1 MSEFLRASEFYRQ
14 RRDRDGELLAVRA
27 RAALLIQKWTGQDSR
42 DVGSFG
48 LRLNLETS
56 DLDLGI
62 GYPVERREE
71 LIALLAPNTVFKGE
85 RVTRFPAA
93 DLRGSEPAT
102 TTRLVFAF
110 EVDGVE
116 VDLSALTEEDFAV
129 ACRMLDDIDGEHD
142 RAGADRTHLGQ
153 VSAAQLGSDGGVRA
167 VEVGDLCQILPGV
180 HLGADPRAVLTPVGG
195 TSTCLVGLRHPLVG
209 QVPQGSAA
217 LINCQELVLAQR
229 VYSPDSSS
237 ASVPCKT
244 GVISITVPAMRA
256 RSRVR
261 KAFNP

>member
-1 MSEFLRASEFYRQ
+1 MADRSVGSELDLDAILATRWADPAVFPASEFLRASEFYCQ
-14 RRDRDGELLAVRA
+14 RRNRDEELLAVRA
-27 RAALLIQKWTGQDSR
+27 KTAALIREWTGRDSR

-71 LIALLAPNTVFKGE
+71 LIALLAPKTVFKGE

-93 DLRGSEPAT
+93 DFRSSEPAA

-129 ACRMLDDIDGEHD
+129 ACRMLDDIEASMTEPERIAHTWVKYLLRSSGRMAEY
-142 RAGADRTHLGQ
+142 
-153 VSAAQLGSDGGVRA
+153 AQWK
-167 VEVGDLCQILPGV
+167 
-180 HLGADPRAVLTPVGG
+180 
-195 TSTCLVGLRHPLVG
+195 LVTYARFCPEFTW
-209 QVPQGSAA
+209 VPIPEPS
-217 LINCQELVLAQR
+217 
-229 VYSPDSSS
+229 
-237 ASVPCKT
+237 
-244 GVISITVPAMRA
+244 
-256 RSRVR
+256 
-261 KAFNP
+261 

>member
-1 MSEFLRASEFYRQ
+1 MADRDVDSGLDLGAILAARWADPAVFPVSEFLRASEFYRQ

-56 DLDLGI
+56 DLDMGI

-71 LIALLAPNTVFKGE
+71 LIALLAPNTVFKDE

-129 ACRMLDDIDGEHD
+129 ACRMLDDIEASMTEPERIAHTWVKYLLRGSGRMAEY
-142 RAGADRTHLGQ
+142 
-153 VSAAQLGSDGGVRA
+153 AQWK
-167 VEVGDLCQILPGV
+167 
-180 HLGADPRAVLTPVGG
+180 
-195 TSTCLVGLRHPLVG
+195 LVTYARFCPEFTW
-209 QVPQGSAA
+209 VPIPEPS
-217 LINCQELVLAQR
+217 
-229 VYSPDSSS
+229 
-237 ASVPCKT
+237 
-244 GVISITVPAMRA
+244 
-256 RSRVR
+256 
-261 KAFNP
+261 

>member
-1 MSEFLRASEFYRQ
+1 MADRDVGSGLDLSAILAARWADPAVFPVSEFLRASEFYRQ

-27 RAALLIQKWTGQDSR
+27 KAASLIQEWTGRDSR

-71 LIALLAPNTVFKGE
+71 LISLLAPNTVFKGE

-93 DLRGSEPAT
+93 DLGGSEPAT

-110 EVDGVE
+110 EVDCVE

-129 ACRMLDDIDGEHD
+129 ACRMLDDIEASMTEPERIAHTWVKYLLRSSGRMAEY
-142 RAGADRTHLGQ
+142 
-153 VSAAQLGSDGGVRA
+153 AQWK
-167 VEVGDLCQILPGV
+167 
-180 HLGADPRAVLTPVGG
+180 
-195 TSTCLVGLRHPLVG
+195 LVTYARFCPEFTW
-209 QVPQGSAA
+209 VPIPEPS
-217 LINCQELVLAQR
+217 
-229 VYSPDSSS
+229 
-237 ASVPCKT
+237 
-244 GVISITVPAMRA
+244 
-256 RSRVR
+256 
-261 KAFNP
+261 